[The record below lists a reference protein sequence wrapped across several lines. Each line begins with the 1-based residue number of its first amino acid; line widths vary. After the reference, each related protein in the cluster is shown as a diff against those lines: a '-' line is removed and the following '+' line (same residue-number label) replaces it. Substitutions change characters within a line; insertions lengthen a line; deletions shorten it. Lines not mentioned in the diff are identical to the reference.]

1 MTARPAKRETKD
13 GREAVKS
20 GKPGKMGKS
29 SRSGTPERASKPP
42 KVADLGA
49 SVLLAEELYRL
60 VGRSRRLLW
69 MSAARSLEARG
80 RSIFTWQVL
89 CYLVRNGAT
98 TQRDLAYANAQHP
111 AGISRLLEELES
123 EKLIRRAADPNDRR
137 KLLVEPTAKG
147 RAWLEAETPD
157 VMSAVDIAMRELS
170 RPQREDLRALL
181 ERLLAATE
189 VPKVAADR
197 S

>member
-1 MTARPAKRETKD
+1 MTARTSKKTAKT
-13 GREAVKS
+13 VK
-20 GKPGKMGKS
+20 KAAKS
-29 SRSGTPERASKPP
+29 
-42 KVADLGA
+42 ADQSE

-80 RSIFTWQVL
+80 RSIFVWQVL
-89 CYLVRNGAT
+89 CYLVRNGPT

-147 RAWLEAETPD
+147 RAWHDAEMPD
-157 VMSAVDIAMRELS
+157 VMTAVDDTLRELS
-170 RPQREDLRALL
+170 KGQRQDLRALL
-181 ERLLAATE
+181 ERLLAE
-189 VPKVAADR
+189 PIR
-197 S
+197 